1 MGDSVKD
8 STSSGE
14 NVSQPDPTEPP
25 ARLRSDTSS
34 TKASKKSTGSTSSGG
49 QVDGYPSQISYN
61 ANMAPNGHGHHI
73 RMQHPPSM
81 PSVPP
86 GSNVPYQLNDPV
98 TGVYP
103 PPHMHAYQ
111 MPSSP
116 VILTTNQAHVGI
128 AFSPTGGN
136 YPTNQAHV
144 GIAYSPTRG
153 NYPMQMM
160 NPSVGGGL
168 PPTPP
173 SMQYQPQDMNSS
185 NHNAR
190 NRSNM
195 RSPHRRSSSYN
206 GTTASSVYGSMDA
219 SATQSFFSHA
229 GGGAPPLP
237 RRRNSKTGATGTG
250 GRKRTN
256 SADFS
261 PVSEIRKLTGGG
273 GNGMRQPI
281 SPNPQLTR
289 AHNRAKSEDWQ
300 GRISPQIFPPPISTN
315 TNPLYQQQQAQSMA
329 YNRGVYMGGDVVDD
343 ISPFSGSIHT
353 INGGGMTG
361 SIRSIKDRTNSED
374 DGSDAG
380 GEAVFLLNKSTRKQ
394 SSRGKSRAKKKHIRQ
409 RSAQLFM
416 EEVKGAEQ
424 IPRCRDIVFLLLF
437 VFHLLGIIYLG
448 RTYGN
453 EALRFHDESPEDS
466 ESSVTIIFR
475 NLIYIAGLS
484 GVFAMVV
491 SGLTLLLMTSIA
503 DKIVQIA
510 LILSITFSF
519 VWGTMGI
526 GLSPK
531 KIIPII
537 GIVALTMSVAYAFM
551 VWDRIPFAAA
561 NLHTALSGI
570 LANPGAVFVT
580 FVFQVLA
587 LGWSI
592 YYIFVGGGVY
602 DAIQVGDIDESFEG
616 IEYVYYVLLGI
627 SYYWTLNVFLVSS
640 QGLRFN

>member
-1 MGDSVKD
+1 MHLMPYGNE
-8 STSSGE
+8 GLLIG
-14 NVSQPDPTEPP
+14 QPDPSEPP

-34 TKASKKSTGSTSSGG
+34 TPSSTKSSKKSTGSTSSGG
-49 QVDGYPSQISYN
+49 KLDGYPSQISYN
-61 ANMAPNGHGHHI
+61 ANTAPNGHGHHI
-73 RMQHPPSM
+73 RMQPPPSM
-81 PSVPP
+81 SPVPP
-86 GSNVPYQLNDPV
+86 GSNIPYQLNDPV
-98 TGVYP
+98 TGGYP

-111 MPSSP
+111 MSSSP
-116 VILTTNQAHVGI
+116 VIMATNQAPIGI
-128 AFSPTGGN
+128 AYSPTGGN
-136 YPTNQAHV
+136 YPTNQV
-144 GIAYSPTRG
+144 PGGIAYSPTRG

-173 SMQYQPQDMNSS
+173 SAMQYQPQDLKSS
-185 NHNAR
+185 NHSAR
-190 NRSNM
+190 NNRSSRRN
-195 RSPHRRSSSYN
+195 PHRRSSSYN
-206 GTTASSVYGSMDA
+206 GPSATSAYGSMDA
-219 SATQSFFSHA
+219 SAAQSFFSPA
-229 GGGAPPLP
+229 GGGAPPLS
-237 RRRNSKTGATGTG
+237 RRRGSKTGATGNRG
-250 GRKRTN
+250 LKRTN

-273 GNGMRQPI
+273 SGIRRPI

-289 AHNRAKSEDWQ
+289 AHNRAQSEDWQ
-300 GRISPQIFPPPISTN
+300 GRISPQMFPPPLSSN
-315 TNPLYQQQQAQSMA
+315 TSPLYQQQQLQAQSMA

-343 ISPFSGSIHT
+343 FSGSIHA
-353 INGGGMTG
+353 INGNGMTG
-361 SIRSIKDRTNSED
+361 SISSMQSRTNSDD

-380 GEAVFLLNKSTRKQ
+380 GEAVFFLNKSTRKQ
-394 SSRGKSRAKKKHIRQ
+394 STRRKSRAKKRHMRQ
-409 RSAQLFM
+409 RSAQIFV
-416 EEVKGAEQ
+416 EDVKGTEQ

-466 ESSVTIIFR
+466 EASVTFMFT

-519 VWGTMGI
+519 VWGTLGI

-537 GIVALTMSVAYAFM
+537 GIVSLTLSVAYAFM

-561 NLHTALSGI
+561 NLHTGLSGI
-570 LANPGAVFVT
+570 LANPGAVFIS

-602 DAIQVGDIDESFEG
+602 DAIQVGDFDESFEG

-640 QGLRFN
+640 